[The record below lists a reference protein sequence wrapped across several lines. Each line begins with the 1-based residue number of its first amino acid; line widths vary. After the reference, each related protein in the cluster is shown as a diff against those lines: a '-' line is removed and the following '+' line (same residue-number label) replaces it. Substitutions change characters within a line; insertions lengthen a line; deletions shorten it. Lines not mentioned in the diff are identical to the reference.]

1 MTIKSLFKENIL
13 FFAGYF
19 LILIFALFI
28 LFANSKEA
36 GFVLLNPYH
45 TKFLDYI
52 FQGITLLGDGFF
64 SIAFCVVL
72 LFVRKKYVSLL
83 VFMSFASSGIAAQV
97 LKYFITEARPAIF
110 LEHSNYPYFIENVT
124 LHNYHSFPS
133 GHTATIFA
141 LISIVAFVSK
151 NKLTAIPLLII
162 GALVGY
168 SRMYL
173 GQHFMVDVTI
183 GSLTGILFAIIC
195 WILFY
200 PFYQKMQKK
209 KPVISHRRKIRK

>member
-1 MTIKSLFKENIL
+1 MTIKPLFKENIL
-13 FFAGYF
+13 FFTGY
-19 LILIFALFI
+19 LLLLIFALFV
-28 LFANSKEA
+28 LFANSKAA

-45 TKFLDYI
+45 TPFLDFA
-52 FQGITLLGDGFF
+52 FQGITLLGDGLF

-72 LFVRKKYVSLL
+72 LLVRKRYVSLL
-83 VFMSFASSGIAAQV
+83 VFISYASSGIAAQV
-97 LKYFITEARPAIF
+97 LKYFISEPRPAIF

-141 LISIVAFVSK
+141 LISIVAFVSQ
-151 NKLTAIPLLII
+151 NKLSAVPLLII

-183 GSLTGILFAIIC
+183 GSLTGILFALIS
-195 WILFY
+195 WILLY
-200 PFYQKMQKK
+200 PFYQKRNKK
-209 KPVISHRRKIRK
+209 AGESSPAVE

>member
-19 LILIFALFI
+19 LLLIFALFI
-28 LFANSKEA
+28 LFANSKGA

-45 TKFLDYI
+45 TIFLDYI
-52 FQGITLLGDGFF
+52 FQGLTLLGDGFF

-97 LKYFITEARPAIF
+97 LKYFITEARPAVF

-151 NKLTAIPLLII
+151 NKLSAIPLLII

-200 PFYQKMQKK
+200 PFYQKMQQKK
-209 KPVISHRRKIRK
+209 TGDFPPA

>member
-19 LILIFALFI
+19 LLLIFALFI
-28 LFANSKEA
+28 LLANSKEA

-52 FQGITLLGDGFF
+52 FQGLTLLGDGFF

-151 NKLTAIPLLII
+151 NKLSAIPLLII

-200 PFYQKMQKK
+200 PFYQKMQQKK
-209 KPVISHRRKIRK
+209 AGDFPPA